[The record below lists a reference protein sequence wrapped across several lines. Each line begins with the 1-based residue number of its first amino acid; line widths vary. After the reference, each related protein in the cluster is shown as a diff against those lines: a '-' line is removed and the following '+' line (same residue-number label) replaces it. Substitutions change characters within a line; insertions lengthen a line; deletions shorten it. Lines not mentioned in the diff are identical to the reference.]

1 MEEEDRREEGGKRM
15 EGGGRREE
23 EEGPGWS
30 FRVVGFD
37 CRAIRRHLEVI
48 WRHLESSGGIWSH
61 LEASG
66 VQLIQDGHFVLSV
79 LIVGPSGG
87 IWRHLESSGREEGGW
102 RR

>member
-1 MEEEDRREEGGKRM
+1 M

-23 EEGPGWS
+23 EEGPRWS

-37 CRAIRRHLEVI
+37 CRAIWRHLEVI

-87 IWRHLESSGREEGGW
+87 IWREEGGGRRRQGGGRREEGVKH
-102 RR
+102 

>member
-1 MEEEDRREEGGKRM
+1 M

-23 EEGPGWS
+23 EEGPRWS

-37 CRAIRRHLEVI
+37 CRAIWRHLEVI

-66 VQLIQDGHFVLSV
+66 GSLETGVALRCPWGNLGLGGAFCIVNYSV
-79 LIVGPSGG
+79 
-87 IWRHLESSGREEGGW
+87 
-102 RR
+102 